1 MPGCRAAGWWV
12 WPDYRFFPGPETV
25 ILDIGGRVG
34 GNSMFGF
41 ITFVLLVVGLA
52 AHSPASGPDFPS

>member
-1 MPGCRAAGWWV
+1 V